1 MVGDHSRHIIKETQI
16 FTVRDEGDGWVIVFV
31 RFQSSTFLL
40 TNQNGVMDGL
50 FDLPEISA
58 KSGTIRKQV
67 NLRSSGIFA
76 TYEGFFLSIGR
87 QVEVSC
93 F

>member
-1 MVGDHSRHIIKETQI
+1 MVGDHSSHIIKETQI
-16 FTVRDEGDGWVIVFV
+16 FTVRDVGDEWVIVFA

-58 KSGTIRKQV
+58 KSGTIGKQV

-76 TYEGFFLSIGR
+76 TYEGFLSIVR
-87 QVEVSC
+87 QIIVSC
-93 F
+93 Y

>member
-1 MVGDHSRHIIKETQI
+1 M
-16 FTVRDEGDGWVIVFV
+16 VIVFA
-31 RFQSSTFLL
+31 RFQSSTFPL

-58 KSGTIRKQV
+58 KSGTIGKQV

-76 TYEGFFLSIGR
+76 THEGFFTYRSTN
-87 QVEVSC
+87 
-93 F
+93 